1 MKVAILG
8 AGVMGVNIARV
19 LARRESTVA
28 LFSRTQATLDGARA
42 ALARSG
48 TPAVSFHRSIEEAA
62 DGADVVVESVP
73 ESLELKRTVLR
84 ESQRVAARS
93 AVIATNTSSLPLRE
107 LASRLDDPSRFLG
120 WHWFN
125 PAHLIPLVEVV
136 PSELTDPGVVEWSLS
151 TLRAAGKRPALAP
164 AIDGFLVNRLQYA
177 LIREALTLVEQGLTT
192 PEQIDAAITDC
203 LGPRWAVIGPMR
215 STDLA
220 GVRTAVAVAR
230 QLYPQLSTVKDPQTV
245 LTDLEETGRLGAASG
260 RGFFDYGDG
269 KDPYAERDRR
279 LAAVLRALA
288 DEP

>member
-1 MKVAILG
+1 MRVAILG

-19 LARRESTVA
+19 LANGESTVA
-28 LFSRTQATLDGARA
+28 LCSRTQATLDRARG
-42 ALARSG
+42 ALATSG
-48 TPAVSFHRSIEEAA
+48 TPAVSFHTSIHEAA

-84 ESQRVAARS
+84 ESQRAAATG

-107 LASRLDDPSRFLG
+107 LAAQLDDPSRFLG

-136 PSELTDPGVVEWSLS
+136 PSELTDASVVEWSLS

-192 PEQIDAAITDC
+192 PEQVDAAITDC
-203 LGPRWAVIGPMR
+203 LGLRWAAIGPMR

-220 GVRTAVAVAR
+220 GIRTAVAVAR
-230 QLYPQLSTVKDPQTV
+230 QLYPQLSNVHDPQAV
-245 LTDLEETGRLGAASG
+245 LTDLEETGRLGALSG

-269 KDPYAERDRR
+269 ADPYTERDRR

-288 DEP
+288 EAP